1 MLKFLGC
8 GLIFLAFIMILPASN
23 SNTQSDLPKMYG
35 IATIVLKDSTGN
47 ILFENVIHN
56 QVVDTGTA
64 YMLDQTFRDGNTEV
78 SDANQVDTIC
88 VTNALA
94 VDTTD
99 TATATSFNSDN
110 LLTVSDKNC
119 KGGIIFVT
127 LVTNFQTTAV
137 SPAQTFSAGGT
148 NFPDGTTVKGIG
160 VCGDNGAVSPF
171 HNCSTAGDAPLLAVV
186 DTTDVL
192 VNITESV
199 DITYTLTLD

>member
-1 MLKFLGC
+1 MLKFLGF
-8 GLIFLAFIMILPASN
+8 GLIFLAFIMILPVSN

-64 YMLDQTFRDGNTEV
+64 YMLDQTFGDGNTAV

-88 VTNALA
+88 VTNAVV
-94 VDTTD
+94 VDTAD
-99 TATATSFNSDN
+99 TATATSFNFDN
-110 LLTVSDKNC
+110 LLTSNNC

-127 LVTNFQTTAV
+127 DVTAGQTTAI

-148 NFPDGTTVKGIG
+148 NFPDGTTVRGIG
-160 VCGDNGAVSPF
+160 VCGDNGASSPF
-171 HNCSTAGDAPLLAVV
+171 PDCSMGTDAPLLAVV

-192 VNITESV
+192 VNSNESV
-199 DITYTLTLD
+199 DITYKLTLD